1 VMWLY
6 ALVIMFSRVVV
17 LAHHPSDVIAGA
29 LVGALGALLVRRA
42 FAARGLL
49 FSAIDLKAFSW
60 PSFDRIKAALREVLR
75 KKPGIS
81 KG

>member
-1 VMWLY
+1 
-6 ALVIMFSRVVV
+6 MFSRVVV

-49 FSAIDLKAFSW
+49 FSATDLNAFPG
-60 PSFDRIKAALREVLR
+60 PSLPRVKAALREVWR
-75 KKPGIS
+75 QKPGIS
-81 KG
+81 PG